1 MEYLRA
7 DVFPPISPDRSP
19 DEPSLTPTELV
30 KMKQIN
36 FFAQGCLTACFVN
49 DRMPHEQVERYEEL
63 ERLTESVDVSTD
75 LLAEKASLE
84 QVLNAERENLSM
96 QWMLNKQAEPRF
108 SKMLGDLLEVALGET
123 QTNSTTQER
132 NEALR
137 FTRGLLELISDQKI
151 ISGPFGYRLPL
162 SPEQLALAK
171 QLQAE
176 LERREQLVAKPTLH

>member
-1 MEYLRA
+1 MTMEYLQA
-7 DVFPPISPDRSP
+7 DVIPLTSPDRSS
-19 DEPSLTPTELV
+19 DEPSLTPAELA
-30 KMKQIN
+30 KMDEIK
-36 FFAQGCLTACFVN
+36 FFAQGCLAACFVN

-63 ERLTESVDVSTD
+63 ERLAESAD
-75 LLAEKASLE
+75 LLTEKASLH
-84 QVLNAERENLSM
+84 QTLNAERENLSM